1 MMPFLGFDFAK
12 TLQSKKK
19 RLETFANA
27 SLTSSDKKVREMC
40 QTQQTERYSVI
51 TVNVITCTC
60 EWVSSNNFTIN
71 ISQYLNLYRCL
82 LSAYV
87 CVCIPSIVSTHNELI
102 MCSM

>member
-40 QTQQTERYSVI
+40 QTQQTERYALYSVI
-51 TVNVITCTC
+51 TVNVTCK
-60 EWVSSNNFTIN
+60 WVSSNSFTI
-71 ISQYLNLYRCL
+71 ICIAAYCL
-82 LSAYV
+82 HNYV